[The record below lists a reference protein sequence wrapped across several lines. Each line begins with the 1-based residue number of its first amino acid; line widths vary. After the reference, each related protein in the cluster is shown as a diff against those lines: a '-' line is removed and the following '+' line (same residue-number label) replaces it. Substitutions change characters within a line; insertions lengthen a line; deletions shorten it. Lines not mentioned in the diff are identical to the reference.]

1 MCGVVCVC
9 VVYVAYIYGICVHG
23 MHDMA
28 CTYMCYVCVCAT
40 YILWVYV
47 LCGMYVC
54 VFGVGCMYVVYVV
67 CVWYTWCGVCICSVC
82 VRYICSVCICVYSAG
97 IRCYPVSLKQAN
109 RKGYGEEGG
118 GGETSCW
125 QVLGVE
131 WRRPA

>member
-54 VFGVGCMYVVYVV
+54 VFGVSVLPQCILVYHASA
-67 CVWYTWCGVCICSVC
+67 WCF
-82 VRYICSVCICVYSAG
+82 
-97 IRCYPVSLKQAN
+97 
-109 RKGYGEEGG
+109 
-118 GGETSCW
+118 
-125 QVLGVE
+125 
-131 WRRPA
+131 RRGHQIT